1 MVKNMPKNNDY
12 ELLDSGDGEKLE
24 RFGDVVLSR
33 PDPQALWPKRL
44 PESVWAERADGIF
57 FRKAKDGEW
66 RFVDN
71 GSSKTSEPKDFKKW
85 TIDFAGL
92 KFVIKPTPFKHVG
105 LFPEQISNWDW
116 IRAKISAA
124 KIAEKTGGLKTTDPK
139 NDIEVLNLFG
149 YTGGATLAC
158 AQAGAKVVHVDGS
171 KSAIA
176 WARENAEISGLTDR
190 PVRWILDDARAFV
203 AREIKRG
210 RFYDGIIMDPPAFG
224 HGAEKEVWK
233 IEEDF
238 LPLVVDCMKLL
249 KPKSA
254 VSDGPLFFLIN
265 GYSAGYSATAYG
277 NNLAA
282 LCEKF
287 GGAVETGELT
297 IRESDVDGKSPGRL
311 LPAGIFARWSR
322 N

>member
-1 MVKNMPKNNDY
+1 MTHEKAENKGY
-12 ELLDSGDGEKLE
+12 ELIDSGDSEKLE

-33 PDPQALWPKRL
+33 PDPQALWPKNL
-44 PESVWAERADGIF
+44 PESVWQAADGIF

-66 RFVDN
+66 RFPKANSD
-71 GSSKTSEPKDFKKW
+71 SKQDYKKW
-85 TIDFAGL
+85 SIDFSGL
-92 KFVIKPTPFKHVG
+92 KFWIKPTPFKHVG
-105 LFPEQISNWDW
+105 LFPEHASNWDW
-116 IRAKISAA
+116 LRKIISKAA
-124 KIAEKTGGLKTTDPK
+124 ETEIAAGKKT
-139 NDIEVLNLFG
+139 DIEVLNLFG

-176 WARENAEISGLTDR
+176 WARENAELSGLADK

-233 IEEDF
+233 IEENF
-238 LPLVVDCMKLL
+238 LALVADCQKIL
-249 KPKSA
+249 KPS
-254 VSDGPLFFLIN
+254 PLFFLIN

-277 NNLAA
+277 NNLLSLAG
-282 LCEKF
+282 KY
-287 GGAVETGELT
+287 GGAVETGELVIKET
-297 IRESDVDGKSPGRL
+297 SGRL
-311 LPAGIFARWSR
+311 LPAGIFARWSK